1 MIFGMTTSPFTFV
14 HVVLSLVGIG
24 SGFIVLFG
32 LLTRKSSALIYL
44 AAGEALLA
52 EDCWERRYALT
63 FGLAFHGDE
72 CEYLTGNLAAAE
84 ERLSMLSRRAAGLVD
99 RVSVT
104 CLRVVLYTTMDRPD
118 RSVEICLEYL
128 RDAGI
133 EWSPHPTDEEVQQE
147 YERMWQ
153 QIGGRPFEAHGGRLW
168 ATANAPHGA
177 VLQFTVPV
185 GSEGV
190 V

>member
-1 MIFGMTTSPFTFV
+1 V

-44 AAGEALLA
+44 ATGEALLA

-84 ERLSMLSRRAAGLVD
+84 ERLSILSRRAAGLVD
-99 RVSVT
+99 RASVT

-133 EWSPHPTDEEVQQE
+133 EWSLT
-147 YERMWQ
+147 
-153 QIGGRPFEAHGGRLW
+153 RLTRKSSRNMS
-168 ATANAPHGA
+168 ACGSRSGA
-177 VLQFTVPV
+177 DRSRHSSTCR
-185 GSEGV
+185 
-190 V
+190 

>member
-118 RSVEICLEYL
+118 RSVEICLE
-128 RDAGI
+128 
-133 EWSPHPTDEEVQQE
+133 
-147 YERMWQ
+147 
-153 QIGGRPFEAHGGRLW
+153 
-168 ATANAPHGA
+168 
-177 VLQFTVPV
+177 
-185 GSEGV
+185 
-190 V
+190 